1 VFQAKSE
8 CNELPVWWKCAAGPY
23 SSQFQCGD
31 RPLVGAGRFNM
42 EEHISPHALFDGK
55 ALQANIAAAFVTVAT
70 NRSNCCYST
79 MSS

>member
-1 VFQAKSE
+1 
-8 CNELPVWWKCAAGPY
+8 
-23 SSQFQCGD
+23 
-31 RPLVGAGRFNM
+31 M